1 MTVWRT
7 LWRREIRGWLLQP
20 GHYVMAAAFLAAA
33 GLGFWMLVL
42 TGAGQGFQTSEIT
55 FGGTVFWLA
64 VTAMTALS
72 ATRPLSE
79 ERERGTL
86 ELLLTAPVREREL
99 VGAAYAGALVW
110 LILVC
115 LPAVCAPWLLLALAP
130 GWAGVDGGAWA
141 AGTVGLVAA
150 LAWLTAVGLLASVVC
165 RRQTTAATITFLV
178 GLVVLFGGALTEW
191 AGARGLLARV
201 TLAIHASHAGGFVD
215 GFMDARAVAFAA
227 VVGGW
232 CLFAAVRCIQW
243 SRYLQAK
250 NAVNVAASLLLAAA
264 LGGMILTLSYRH
276 PRRWDWSAS
285 RLRPV
290 SEHTAEVLGR
300 LTQPVRVALLGQS
313 DDPLT
318 VAAWRVLERYPLA
331 SGRVTVERVDP
342 DRDLERSRELA
353 RQYGLDETA
362 VAVVQSRDRH
372 RVVALRR
379 VLAAGAEAPAPSRQA
394 ATAGRLD
401 AALAAA
407 IYAVSRDTVPVV
419 YFLTGHGERSV
430 ADFGDYS
437 GYGEIAARV
446 RDTQAEVR
454 PVTLDSQVALS
465 NDCAALVVAG
475 PSERLSAWEIAR
487 LRDYVRRGGRLM
499 LLLDSGKTT
508 GLEALAAEWGIA
520 AGEGRV
526 VDGPEGEALPFRRA
540 RAAAAGLGEVHVVR
554 YATHPAAPASD
565 GRVATFYAPRPVEAA
580 GSAADSTNTTDQAD
594 RPRVTPLA
602 LSGSASW
609 VERDDS
615 QSPPQFDEGIDR
627 RGPVSVAACVEKG
640 AATAVRVDIRPTRL
654 VVFGDSQFAANRC
667 LVGANAAVFLKA
679 LDWLL
684 DQGDSAGAAE
694 PARGQFDLQLARPQR
709 RVAFALIVI
718 LPPVLAL
725 ACALGVTVLR
735 RDRRGS
741 PRAADEGGRA

>member
-20 GHYVMAAAFLAAA
+20 GHYVMAAAFLAAS

-42 TGAGQGFQTSEIT
+42 TGAGQGFQTSEVT

-64 VTAMTALS
+64 VTALTALS

-86 ELLLTAPVREREL
+86 ELLLTAPVREREM
-99 VGAAYAGALVW
+99 VGAVYAGTLVW
-110 LILVC
+110 MVLVC

-141 AGTVGLVAA
+141 AGTLGLVAA

-165 RRQTTAATITFLV
+165 RRQTTAATITFLI
-178 GLVVLFGGALTEW
+178 GLLVLFGGALTEW
-191 AGARGLLARV
+191 AGSRGLLARV
-201 TLAIHASHAGGFVD
+201 TLALHASHAGGFVD
-215 GFMDARAVAFAA
+215 GFMDARALAFAA

-232 CLFAAVRCIQW
+232 CLFAAVRWLQW
-243 SRYLQAK
+243 SRYRQMKGIA
-250 NAVNVAASLLLAAA
+250 NVAASLLLAAV
-264 LGGMILTLSYRH
+264 LGGMILALSYRH

-290 SEHTAEVLGR
+290 SEHTAQVLGG
-300 LTQPVRVALLGQS
+300 LTHPVRVTLVGPS

-331 SGRVTVERVDP
+331 TARIAVDRIDP
-342 DRDLERSRELA
+342 DRELERARDLA

-362 VAVVQSRDRH
+362 VAVVQARDRH

-379 VLAAGAEAPAPSRQA
+379 VVAAGADVPAPGRSA
-394 ATAGRLD
+394 ATAGQLD

-407 IYAVSRDTVPVV
+407 VYAVSRDTVPVV

-437 GYGEIAARV
+437 GFGEIATRI

-454 PVTLDSQVALS
+454 PVTLDAQAPLS

-475 PSERLSAWEIAR
+475 PSTGLSAWEVGR
-487 LRDYVRRGGRLM
+487 LRDYVLRGGRLM
-499 LLLDSGKTT
+499 LLLDSGVGT
-508 GLEALAAEWGIA
+508 GLEGLAAEWGVV
-520 AGEGRV
+520 AGVGRV
-526 VDGPEGEALPFRRA
+526 VDRAEGDALPFSHA
-540 RAAAAGLGEVHVVR
+540 RAAAAGLGEVHVAH
-554 YATHPAAPASD
+554 YAAHPASAGLD
-565 GRVATFYAPRPVEAA
+565 GRVSTFYLPRPLETA
-580 GSAADSTNTTDQAD
+580 GPAADSTNTTDQAD
-594 RPRVTPLA
+594 RPRVALLA
-602 LSGSASW
+602 VSGPASW
-609 VERDDS
+609 VECDPL

-627 RGPVSVAACVEKG
+627 RGPVGVAACVEKG
-640 AATAVRVDIRPTRL
+640 AASPVRVDIRPTRL

-667 LVGANAAVFLKA
+667 LVGANAALFLKA

-684 DQGDSAGAAE
+684 DQGDVVSAAAST
-694 PARGQFDLQLARPQR
+694 RGQFDLQLARPQR
-709 RVAFALIVI
+709 RTAFALIVI
-718 LPPVLAL
+718 VPPVLAL
-725 ACALGVTVLR
+725 ACALGVAWLR
-735 RDRRGS
+735 RDRRVARGS
-741 PRAADEGGRA
+741 DEGGRR